1 MESVLFQKGIVM
13 GHLIQQYAESSCGFL
28 SHDEFRSL
36 VRDLPIDLSPEQI
49 RVVVGTLDAD
59 NDGYLG
65 VEELENALHQVHKYN
80 GVSAS
85 PWRMYIDPAQ
95 DVMCYHNLATS
106 ELVFEHRMHDAKL
119 MEITKSNFIA
129 ETELEAIN
137 HIRRERA
144 IVILPTGLAVC
155 CNF

>member
-1 MESVLFQKGIVM
+1 M

-95 DVMCYHNLATS
+95 DVMCYHNLAT
-106 ELVFEHRMHDAKL
+106 V
-119 MEITKSNFIA
+119 N
-129 ETELEAIN
+129 
-137 HIRRERA
+137 
-144 IVILPTGLAVC
+144 
-155 CNF
+155 